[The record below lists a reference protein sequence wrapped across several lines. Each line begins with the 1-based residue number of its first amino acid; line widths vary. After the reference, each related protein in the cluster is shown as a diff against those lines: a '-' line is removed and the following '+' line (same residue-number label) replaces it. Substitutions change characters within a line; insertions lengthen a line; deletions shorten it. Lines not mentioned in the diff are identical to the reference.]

1 MLLKIIT
8 AQIIHLIT
16 LLLIVTTH
24 IIYYLL
30 LAQIMVHL
38 YKVITFNKIALII
51 IASNSVQR
59 DNIIKTCKID
69 AAIIKE
75 VDKADNI
82 IISADYV

>member
-1 MLLKIIT
+1 MLLII
-8 AQIIHLIT
+8 
-16 LLLIVTTH
+16 TTH

-38 YKVITFNKIALII
+38 YKVITFNKIALIVV
-51 IASNSVQR
+51 ASNSIQR

-69 AAIIKE
+69 ATIIKE
-75 VDKADNI
+75 IDKADNI